1 MLCTLS
7 RTISLYIH
15 IVYCKDRQEVHK
27 HYTCYLN
34 IVGIKYIYRATS
46 MHMKVSQLSSDMYT
60 AQYMLMHGIRVC
72 MHTVYTVLGYAIK
85 NGLYRRHEWWVK
97 GYEK

>member
-46 MHMKVSQLSSDMYT
+46 MHMKLSQLSSDMYT
-60 AQYMLMHGIRVC
+60 AQYMLNARYTGMHAYGIHCARLC
-72 MHTVYTVLGYAIK
+72 
-85 NGLYRRHEWWVK
+85 N
-97 GYEK
+97 